1 MTMTER
7 RLQGRE
13 VKLYAVAAV
22 AAIYLV
28 AWYGIAPELL
38 AAPPPPVVQTA
49 APAPAIHRVTPA
61 RTIRVRTR
69 SS

>member
-1 MTMTER
+1 MTER
-7 RLQGRE
+7 RVQARDA
-13 VKLYAVAAV
+13 KLFALAAL

-38 AAPPPPVVQTA
+38 AAPPVASQAA
-49 APAPAIHRVTPA
+49 APAPALHRVAPA

>member
-1 MTMTER
+1 MTER

-13 VKLYAVAAV
+13 AKLYAVAAI

-28 AWYGIAPELL
+28 AWSGIAPELL
-38 AAPPPPVVQTA
+38 AAAPAVVQTA
-49 APAPAIHRVTPA
+49 APAPAIHRVAPA